1 MNESRGE
8 SFAQAVI
15 MVLEILKNILVIV
28 TCVVFLLLVVRGYL
42 ALHELAQYFEK
53 MGGVYG
59 PGN

>member
-1 MNESRGE
+1 
-8 SFAQAVI
+8 